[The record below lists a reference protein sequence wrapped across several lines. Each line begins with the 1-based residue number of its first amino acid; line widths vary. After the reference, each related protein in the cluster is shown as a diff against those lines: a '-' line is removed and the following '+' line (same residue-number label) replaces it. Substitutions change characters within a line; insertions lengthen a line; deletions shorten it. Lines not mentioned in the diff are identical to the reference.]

1 MSRETIPRPWP
12 LRASLLPAFP
22 ILLPAFDLFTPII
35 TARSRSGQFS
45 IVSGVAYRPVR
56 QFQPA
61 RVQLIAYFFSDS
73 NQLGLEFRIA
83 DASLKS
89 VALPVMMLGEPGAS
103 GRDTAAITLDGR
115 LGRELVVGT
124 RVAEVDRGRVA
135 RVGGCQLPT
144 DLRSLRLGA
153 GLEQS
158 RSSGR
163 WFDFGPIRLLLVGW
177 LMLGSRVK
185 GTEARIEVSA
195 RGARDFGRRR
205 GVGAETGGG
214 GRGGS
219 FVLFPSLGASALHE
233 PFPRVFAVVVVV
245 VAVARRFRFHGVPF
259 HHHSRRLDEVRGAE
273 IGLAAELL
281 RIEGGSARVAR
292 VVATR
297 SIIVAVDT
305 SGAGSK
311 EVRGGAAPLSKRRRR
326 MIVALQRETR
336 DEGNRGQLL
345 ASFRF
350 ASYLRTPF
358 TLARSRDEAKVGGL
372 RPLIVPPLCMMLP
385 LSVARSL

>member
-1 MSRETIPRPWP
+1 
-12 LRASLLPAFP
+12 
-22 ILLPAFDLFTPII
+22 
-35 TARSRSGQFS
+35 
-45 IVSGVAYRPVR
+45 
-56 QFQPA
+56 
-61 RVQLIAYFFSDS
+61 
-73 NQLGLEFRIA
+73 
-83 DASLKS
+83 
-89 VALPVMMLGEPGAS
+89 
-103 GRDTAAITLDGR
+103 
-115 LGRELVVGT
+115 
-124 RVAEVDRGRVA
+124 
-135 RVGGCQLPT
+135 
-144 DLRSLRLGA
+144 
-153 GLEQS
+153 
-158 RSSGR
+158 
-163 WFDFGPIRLLLVGW
+163 
-177 LMLGSRVK
+177 MLGSRVE

-281 RIEGGSARVAR
+281 RVEGGSARVAR